1 MLCTTKGIVLHSI
14 PYKDTY
20 SIIYMYTES
29 FGRSSYMVSRRTGKK
44 TSVSRSL
51 FMPLSVLDLEVEHL
65 NKRDIHKIKEA
76 RIAYPMNS
84 ILYDPVKNVLA
95 LFIAEVLFRAVKDTQ
110 PDERLFRFLSDS
122 ILLLDSVERG
132 VANFHIVFLIHL
144 LHYLGIYPNTEDRRE
159 GTYFDMM
166 NGVFVMQQPSHPYF
180 LSPSETKVMSRL
192 LKITYENMS
201 LYSFSRQDRVLIIQR
216 LFDYYRLH
224 LPDFAE
230 IRSLQVLQ
238 ALFD

>member
-1 MLCTTKGIVLHSI
+1 MLCTTKGIVLHTI

-29 FGRSSYMVSRRTGKK
+29 FGRSSYMVPRRTGKK

-51 FMPLSVLDLEVEHL
+51 FMPLSILDLEVEHL

-76 RIAYPMNS
+76 RLSYPMNS

-110 PDERLFRFLSDS
+110 PDERLFRFMSDS

-144 LHYLGIYPNTEDRRE
+144 LHYLGIYPNTEDSRE

-166 NGVFVMQQPSHPYF
+166 NGIFVMQQPSHPYF
-180 LSPSETKVMSRL
+180 LSPLETKVMSRL

-201 LYSFSRQDRVLIIQR
+201 LYSFSRQDRVQIIQR
-216 LFDYYRLH
+216 VLDYYRLH